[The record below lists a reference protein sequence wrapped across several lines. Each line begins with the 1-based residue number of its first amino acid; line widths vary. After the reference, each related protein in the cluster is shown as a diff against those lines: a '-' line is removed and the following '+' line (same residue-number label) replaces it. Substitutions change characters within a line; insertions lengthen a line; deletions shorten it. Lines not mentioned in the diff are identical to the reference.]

1 MLETMQQTIELD
13 LEEASDLMFRVR
25 VEGADNSPAKVRL
38 VCESQHIA
46 FMFNATGTNE
56 PDVVQ
61 FNLPAMNNKL
71 QEGTYSARIEVLVE
85 NRYFSPV
92 AFNIAFKKAMKVV
105 AESIVVKPKTKPAD
119 ISVSVAPI
127 LVKKP
132 EAQPTINVVSEST
145 INDETQELSPL
156 KKRYLEK
163 KQTSISEEAKVVKD
177 ILSRYRR

>member
-1 MLETMQQTIELD
+1 MLETTQQTIELD
-13 LEEASDLMFRVR
+13 LEEASDLMFKVR

-38 VCESQHIA
+38 VCESQHMA

-105 AESIVVKPKTKPAD
+105 AESIVVKPKSRPTD

-127 LVKKP
+127 VVKKP
-132 EAQPTINVVSEST
+132 EVSSTINVVSEAV
-145 INDETQELSPL
+145 NDEQQDLSPL

-163 KQTSISEEAKVVKD
+163 KQTSISEEAKVVKEL
-177 ILSRYRR
+177 LSKFKR